1 MELISTFVCKTKDLG
16 LHGNLFGGVMLANL
30 DEAGAAYASEKA
42 RSTRMV
48 TVAMGSVVFHN
59 PVKLGRIVKI
69 YGDVLKVG
77 TTSMGIKLEAR
88 AFNTFTGK
96 ETLVCATDVTYVRID
111 DDGSPIPIDKTKI
124 TE

>member
-1 MELISTFVCKTKDLG
+1 MEKISTHVAKTLDQG
-16 LHGNLFGGVMLANL
+16 VHGNLFGGVMLSWL

-48 TVAMGSVVFHN
+48 TVAMGGVVFHN

-69 YGDVLKVG
+69 YGSILKVG
-77 TTSMGIKLEAR
+77 TTSITVKLEAR

-111 DDGSPIPIDKTKI
+111 DDGSPIPIDKTKL
-124 TE
+124 E

>member
-1 MELISTFVCKTKDLG
+1 MVKASDLG
-16 LHGNLFGGVMLANL
+16 LHGNLFGGTMLAKL
-30 DEAGAAYASEKA
+30 DESGAAYASEKG

-69 YGDVLKVG
+69 YGSILKVG
-77 TTSMGIKLEAR
+77 TTSITIKLEAR

-96 ETLVCATDVTYVRID
+96 EILVCATDVTYVRID
-111 DDGSPIPIDKTKI
+111 DDGSPIPIDKTKL
-124 TE
+124 E